1 MGAILGILGV
11 LIGII
16 IAGCGLWFGIDG
28 AVDMVTLQAA
38 TFWGVFWV
46 IVGIFIMLP
55 VGLWCIF
62 ALGAI
67 GAVIDE

>member
-1 MGAILGILGV
+1 MGAILGILGII
-11 LIGII
+11 IGLV

-28 AVDMVTLQAA
+28 IADMAA
-38 TFWGVFWV
+38 IGAITFWGVFWAV
-46 IVGIFIMLP
+46 VGLLIMLP
-55 VGLWCIF
+55 VGIWCIF

>member
-11 LIGII
+11 IIGLV
-16 IAGCGLWFGIDG
+16 IAGIGLWFGIDG
-28 AVDMVTLQAA
+28 AADMFAVSAI
-38 TFWGVFWV
+38 TFWGIFWV
-46 IVGIFIMLP
+46 IVGLLIMLP
-55 VGLWCIF
+55 VGIWCIF